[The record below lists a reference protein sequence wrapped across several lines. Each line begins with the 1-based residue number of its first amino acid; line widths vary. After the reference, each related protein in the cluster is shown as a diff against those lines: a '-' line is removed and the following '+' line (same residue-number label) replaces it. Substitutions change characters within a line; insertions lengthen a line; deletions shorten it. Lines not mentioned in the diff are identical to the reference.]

1 MGAVNSLFRNIH
13 QTRKKRLN
21 MENLTL
27 FIIGI
32 CIFLIY
38 MFFLLRM
45 INREHGIQKNAG
57 ININGLEKN
66 DNDATLKEVKK

>member
-1 MGAVNSLFRNIH
+1 
-13 QTRKKRLN
+13 